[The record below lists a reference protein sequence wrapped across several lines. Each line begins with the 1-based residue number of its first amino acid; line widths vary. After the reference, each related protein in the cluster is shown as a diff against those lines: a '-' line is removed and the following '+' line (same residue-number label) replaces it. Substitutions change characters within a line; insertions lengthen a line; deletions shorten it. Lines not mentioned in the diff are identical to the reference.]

1 MSVRVLFYRIVVL
14 LMHLLTICLA
24 LVIATFFLA
33 MIRPYLHN
41 AHQFQY
47 IRTASGIE
55 YSISSFVR
63 GIMPTRVM
71 RIDVTRFIV
80 IIAAFFLMGIP
91 GSVKEHCRDRLSRLK
106 LKREFEEWKTR
117 MRLSD
122 KAELIAPLRSKI
134 ESLETSNKTDREEL
148 LKLFAETK
156 KKLDSMGRDL
166 AFLSIDVCGSTE
178 MKLGE
183 EKAAI
188 EHDFREY
195 KHFVDYKLRKHG
207 SLKSAWTP
215 DGVMSCFATVDAAV
229 QAAREIVGELAAFNK
244 NVKTMRKDF
253 VVRCGINAGYVYFDD
268 SLPME
273 EMSDRVIDVA
283 GHMQKHAP
291 PNSICIAK
299 PAIEPLQEREGFIPI
314 TKVVDGY
321 EVYMSERR
329 KVPRE

>member
-1 MSVRVLFYRIVVL
+1 MQLII
-14 LMHLLTICLA
+14 ICLA
-24 LVIATFFLA
+24 LVIAVFLLA
-33 MIRPYLHN
+33 IIRPYLHN
-41 AHQFQY
+41 ALQFQY
-47 IRTASGIE
+47 IRTALGIE
-55 YSISSFVR
+55 HSVSSFIRSV
-63 GIMPTRVM
+63 IPTRVLGT
-71 RIDVTRFIV
+71 DVTRFIV
-80 IIAAFFLMGIP
+80 IIGAFFLIGVP
-91 GSVKEHCRDRLSRLK
+91 GGVKEQFRGKLSRLK
-106 LKREFEEWKTR
+106 LRKDFEEWKASAR
-117 MRLSD
+117 ISD
-122 KAELIAPLRSKI
+122 NAAFIAPLRSKI
-134 ESLETSNKTDREEL
+134 ETLETSNKKDREEL

-183 EKAAI
+183 EKAVI
-188 EHDFREY
+188 EHDFKEY
-195 KHFVDYKLRKHG
+195 KHFVDYKLREHG

-229 QAAREIVGELAAFNK
+229 QAAREIVDGLADFNK
-244 NVKTMRKDF
+244 NVKTLRKNF

-299 PAIEPLQEREGFIPI
+299 PAIEPLEDREGFVPVSR
-314 TKVVDGY
+314 VVDGY

>member
-1 MSVRVLFYRIVVL
+1 
-14 LMHLLTICLA
+14 
-24 LVIATFFLA
+24 
-33 MIRPYLHN
+33 
-41 AHQFQY
+41 
-47 IRTASGIE
+47 
-55 YSISSFVR
+55 
-63 GIMPTRVM
+63 
-71 RIDVTRFIV
+71 
-80 IIAAFFLMGIP
+80 
-91 GSVKEHCRDRLSRLK
+91 
-106 LKREFEEWKTR
+106 

-122 KAELIAPLRSKI
+122 KAALIAPLRSKI

-183 EKAAI
+183 EKAVI

-195 KHFVDYKLRKHG
+195 KHFVESKLKAHG

-229 QAAREIVGELAAFNK
+229 QQAAREIIDGLAAFNK
-244 NVKTMRKDF
+244 NVKTMKKDF
-253 VVRCGINAGYVYFDD
+253 IVRCGINAGYVYFDD

-283 GHMQKHAP
+283 GHMQKHAAR
-291 PNSICIAK
+291 IRYA
-299 PAIEPLQEREGFIPI
+299 
-314 TKVVDGY
+314 
-321 EVYMSERR
+321 
-329 KVPRE
+329 

>member
-1 MSVRVLFYRIVVL
+1 MQLII
-14 LMHLLTICLA
+14 ICLA
-24 LVIATFFLA
+24 LVIAVFLLA
-33 MIRPYLHN
+33 IIRPYLHN
-41 AHQFQY
+41 ALQFQY
-47 IRTASGIE
+47 IRTALGIE
-55 YSISSFVR
+55 HSVSSFIRSV
-63 GIMPTRVM
+63 IPTRVLGT
-71 RIDVTRFIV
+71 DVTRFIV
-80 IIAAFFLMGIP
+80 IIGAFFLIGVP
-91 GSVKEHCRDRLSRLK
+91 GGVKEQFRGKLSRLK
-106 LKREFEEWKTR
+106 LRKDFEEWKASAR
-117 MRLSD
+117 ISD
-122 KAELIAPLRSKI
+122 NAAFIAPLRSKI
-134 ESLETSNKTDREEL
+134 ETLETSNKKDREEL

-178 MKLGE
+178 MNLGE
-183 EKAAI
+183 EKAVI
-188 EHDFREY
+188 EHDFKEY
-195 KHFVDYKLRKHG
+195 KHFVDYKLREHG

-229 QAAREIVGELAAFNK
+229 QAAREIVDGLADFNK
-244 NVKTMRKDF
+244 NVKTLRKNF

-291 PNSICIAK
+291 PNSRCIAK
-299 PAIEPLQEREGFIPI
+299 PAIEPLEDREGFVPVSR
-314 TKVVDGY
+314 VVDGY